1 MIRSTSFVSSIPNAS
16 LRGTARLVNAA
27 AGSVRNAPR
36 PPGVVIAATVQPW
49 PTKDAGG
56 QFLGHA
62 VQPSI
67 DVSCCGTRRTCISAA
82 DAEVGRGMCQHLLA
96 VVGVVGK
103 VPFNSPEAVNKPEQ
117 VGADRVPGEAHTLS
131 QHPRVEDAATVLL
144 DRPRSWE
151 RHVDQDICAGDV
163 ENSLADANLQADG
176 FPLLIGSLP

>member
-1 MIRSTSFVSSIPNAS
+1 M
-16 LRGTARLVNAA
+16 VNAA
-27 AGSVRNAPR
+27 AGLGEECTQAAGCGHRRDR
-36 PPGVVIAATVQPW
+36 PAVA
-49 PTKDAGG
+49 DAGG

-67 DVSCCGTRRTCISAA
+67 DVSCCGTRRTCISVA

-144 DRPRSWE
+144 DRPRSWDH
-151 RHVDQDICAGDV
+151 HVDQDICAGDV
-163 ENSLADANLQADG
+163 ENSGSSLDRVDG
-176 FPLLIGSLP
+176 G